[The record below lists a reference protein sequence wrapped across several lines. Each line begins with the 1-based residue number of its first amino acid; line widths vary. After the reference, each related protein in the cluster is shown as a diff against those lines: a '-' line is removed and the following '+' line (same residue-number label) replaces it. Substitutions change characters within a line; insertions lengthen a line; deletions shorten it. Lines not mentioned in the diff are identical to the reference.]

1 MKKILFVCMGNI
13 CRSAAAEAVLK
24 KYIADKGLKDEYF
37 VDSAGVIGCHVGE
50 SADRRMIAAA
60 AERGYVVDSIARRVS
75 SQDFDRF
82 DKVIAMDN
90 SNVSDL
96 RTLCRTYEH
105 NTKLCKLTDFS
116 SAKFF
121 EKYKMTEVPDPYYGG
136 ADGFTLVLDMLEDAM
151 PQILARV

>member
-1 MKKILFVCMGNI
+1 MKRILFVCMGNI

-24 KYIADKGLKDEYF
+24 KVIEDKELQNEYQ
-37 VDSAGVIGCHVGE
+37 VDSAGIIGCHVGE
-50 SADRRMIAAA
+50 RADNRMIQAAG
-60 AERGYVVDSIARRVS
+60 ERGYVVDSIARRVC

-82 DKVIAMDN
+82 DKVIAMDDKN
-90 SNVSDL
+90 IADL

-105 NTKLCKLTDFS
+105 ATRLCKLTDFS
-116 SAKFF
+116 SPKFM

-136 ADGFTLVLDMLEDAM
+136 PDGFSLVLDMLEDAM

>member
-24 KYIADKGLKDEYF
+24 KYIADKGLHKEYE
-37 VDSAGVIGCHVGE
+37 VDSAGVIGYHAGE
-50 SADRRMIAAA
+50 PADSRMIEAA
-60 AERGYVVDSIARRVS
+60 AERGYNVDSIARRVC

-82 DKVIAMDN
+82 DCVIAMDDR
-90 SNVSDL
+90 NVSDL

-105 NTKLCKLTDFS
+105 NKKLCKLTDFS
-116 SAKFF
+116 SAKFI

-136 ADGFTLVLDMLEDAM
+136 PDGFTLVIDMLEDAM
-151 PQILARV
+151 PQILSKF